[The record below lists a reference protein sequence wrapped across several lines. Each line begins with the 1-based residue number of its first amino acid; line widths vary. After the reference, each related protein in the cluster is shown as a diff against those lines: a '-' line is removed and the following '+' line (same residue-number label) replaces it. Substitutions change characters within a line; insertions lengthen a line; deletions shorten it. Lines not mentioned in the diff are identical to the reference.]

1 MYRGRLWTMRQF
13 AGFGTADDTNERYK
27 FLLER
32 GQTGLSVAFDFP
44 TLMGYDADHPRAE
57 GEVGK
62 CGVAISSLADM
73 ETLFDG
79 IPLDRVSTSMTI
91 NGPAAMLFCF
101 YVAAAERQ
109 GVPIDQ
115 LQGTIQNDILKE
127 YMAQHAWIFPAEPA
141 LKIIVDLFEWAAE
154 HTPKWNT
161 ISISGYHIREAGAT
175 AAQELAF
182 TLANGFCYVEHG
194 LARGLDV
201 DLVRAAAVVL
211 LGRAQRLLRGDR
223 QAPRRAPDLGAPH
236 ARALRRRAMPA
247 AGGCGSTARRPGSR
261 SPRSSRTTT
270 SCGSRTRRWPPCW
283 AAPSRCT
290 PTRSTRPWRCPT
302 EESVRIALRTQ
313 QILAYETGV
322 PNVADPLGGSY
333 YLEALTDGLEREAEG
348 LFAEIEAQGGVVKA
362 IESGWFQRQ
371 IAAQL
376 DAVSGRS
383 GAGPPNDR
391 RPQRFRGGGGGAGR
405 DPQGRRRGRADPA
418 RAAGARPRAARRGS
432 GRRAARGAAPR
443 RRRRPQHHSSHAR
456 LRACLLHAVRDPACA
471 RGHLWQ
477 LSGAD
482 LLLIG
487 RRTVDAGARRGNG
500 RGRAREAV
508 PAVAERLARLT
519 AVDPGP
525 HRVVSCYLK
534 LEPRDRSRGKYLIK
548 LKNRVREVTQ
558 ALPRLGLDRAPPR
571 RRSARDLDRVQQYL
585 RVPANLPSTQGL
597 ALFACEA
604 IGLFEAVAAAG
615 GASLPAGRGR

>member
-1 MYRGRLWTMRQF
+1 MTARREDRRRKAPTPRSSEQDRELERLRAELAAWRAQAAALPVRDDADLSSVSGRTVEPVYTALDLDPHVIAATGLPGSYPYTRGIHPTMYRGRLWTMRQF
-13 AGFGTADDTNERYK
+13 SGFGTADDTNERYK

-44 TLMGYDADHPRAE
+44 TLMGYDSDHPRSE

-79 IPLDRVSTSMTI
+79 IPLDKVSTSMTI

-141 LKIIVDLFEWAAE
+141 LKIIVDLFAWAVE

-194 LARGLDV
+194 LARGLEVDCFAPRLSFFWDV
-201 DLVRAAAVVL
+201 HNDFFEEIAKLRAARRIWARHMRDRY
-211 LGRAQRLLRGDR
+211 GAQD
-223 QAPRRAPDLGAPH
+223 
-236 ARALRRRAMPA
+236 
-247 AGGCGSTARRPGSR
+247 
-261 SPRSSRTTT
+261 PRSWKMRFHCQTAGVTLT
-270 SCGSRTRRWPPCW
+270 AQQPHNNVARVAYQAL
-283 AAPSRCT
+283 AAVLGGTQSLHT
-290 PTRSTRPWRCPT
+290 NALDETLALPT

-313 QILAYETGV
+313 QIIAYETGV

-371 IAAQL
+371 IAH
-376 DAVSGRS
+376 SS
-383 GAGPPNDR
+383 M
-391 RPQRFRGGGGGAGR
+391 RFQAELE
-405 DPQGRRRGRADPA
+405 QGRRIIVGVNDFVEEAEAPVEILKVGDAAERTQRARITALRARRDDALVAQRLEALRQAAAEDRNIIPAMLDCA
-418 RAAGARPRAARRGS
+418 RAYCTLYEIRHVLEEIYGS
-432 GRRAARGAAPR
+432 Y
-443 RRRRPQHHSSHAR
+443 
-456 LRACLLHAVRDPACA
+456 
-471 RGHLWQ
+471 
-477 LSGAD
+477 
-482 LLLIG
+482 
-487 RRTVDAGARRGNG
+487 
-500 RGRAREAV
+500 REPV
-508 PAVAERLARLT
+508 
-519 AVDPGP
+519 
-525 HRVVSCYLK
+525 
-534 LEPRDRSRGKYLIK
+534 
-548 LKNRVREVTQ
+548 
-558 ALPRLGLDRAPPR
+558 
-571 RRSARDLDRVQQYL
+571 
-585 RVPANLPSTQGL
+585 
-597 ALFACEA
+597 F
-604 IGLFEAVAAAG
+604 F
-615 GASLPAGRGR
+615 